1 VPRPTSSD
9 RLDAIVEAA
18 TRVFGRNGY
27 RRTRTADVAAEA
39 GISAG
44 GLFTYVDSKEA
55 LFHLVFL
62 AGFGRLDEARLSLP
76 LRTPTTSET
85 LELIGKG
92 LASEMACP
100 ALAAAARRDA
110 PGDAPAELTAIIEEQ
125 FRGQSRN
132 WQLLAVIERSAA
144 DLPELEDMYFTRG
157 RRGRIRL
164 LERYLTQRIADGQ
177 LRDTVDTTVAAR
189 WLIETVTWFAW
200 KRRGDRDAALY
211 DDEPTLA
218 AITNLMCDALIAPSS

>member
-1 VPRPTSSD
+1 MPRQPNTD
-9 RLDAIVEAA
+9 RLETIAVAA

-62 AGFGRLDEARLSLP
+62 AGFGRLDEARAALP
-76 LRTPTTSET
+76 LPTPTSAET
-85 LELIGKG
+85 LELISKG

-100 ALAAAARRDA
+100 ALTASARREE
-110 PGDAPAELTAIIEEQ
+110 PGDARAELTAIIEEQ
-125 FRGQSRN
+125 YRGQSRN

-144 DLPELEDMYFTRG
+144 DLPELEQMYFTRG
-157 RRGRIRL
+157 RSGRIRL
-164 LERYLTQRIADGQ
+164 LERYL
-177 LRDTVDTTVAAR
+177 AA
-189 WLIETVTWFAW
+189 AS
-200 KRRGDRDAALY
+200 
-211 DDEPTLA
+211 PTGSCA
-218 AITNLMCDALIAPSS
+218 RPSTPTSRHGG